1 MSSME
6 LQDAILKAIDT
17 LAQNRIDQIKAD
29 KTIKC
34 TISKC
39 TNALTS
45 EYKATYNGGRIYV
58 YAADGSTY
66 ISGEEVYVLVPEG
79 DFSNKKIIV
88 GYTTSGLNQDEE
100 DNQSE
105 TSAALSD
112 YNLIGSNIIKDKDDI
127 QPVGLH
133 SYVAEQYMLLYQ
145 HITEEEK
152 ESGSRTPLDT
162 TLYVDGEALTNSLL
176 EAEAVMLR
184 ASFQTNLPKAH
195 RLSKTG
201 EYGLTFTLAF
211 ADRDNIDEDGNPAT
225 KYYAYSM
232 NSSNM
237 TGNSFAF
244 SSKSSNYQIFTIDTE
259 NFLYI
264 DSIMFYE
271 KGFESKDSIEDLTW
285 GADIFLSDVQ
295 FYGLRSISATS
306 GEYSLS
312 ISEDEGVTFRSISH
326 DSKLPI
332 RGKVTKSKVD
342 ISDTTTFYWF
352 KADSR
357 VTAQSDDFQKYG
369 GAGYSWLKSKSVD
382 NIIYLYADENKAYK
396 NEYLLVAVYKDSVV
410 LKDKFTIYNE
420 ACKRDLS
427 VESSLGVK
435 FSFDRGTPE
444 LTCLIDG
451 KSEGF
456 DSTHEDEWF
465 SFVWSKVESDG
476 TVTIFNQTKEEAEA
490 AYKAKL
496 KEGASYS
503 EVSVLKSLI
512 TSLEGVSW
520 DRNKFTY
527 PISKID
533 SSAAFKCGVYLKDD
547 GEPDTESYSIGDAS
561 ITLQNESVASPTD
574 YYIEIENGDQV
585 FQYSESGVSPDDER
599 YTDPLEIKPL
609 TCHFYDPAGLEV
621 NDSTYVVKWLVPL
634 TNSMVTAPTEGMV
647 TNPATN
653 KIEWC
658 TTQVFPMGI
667 AGDYN
672 SLALNNQVQA
682 IVTYQ
687 GQTYT
692 QYTSFLFTKVGE
704 NGTNGTD
711 MVAKI
716 SATSM
721 NDGTY
726 LPYILVDSSGAATWA
741 DGLGHSRDMSEQ
753 FLSFKLYQRNSKLAT
768 SDSSVTWK
776 VAGGNGSTRSRYLSV
791 SGGAVTY
798 APWDSKQY
806 PTATRNQI
814 IRGSIN
820 WEDSDYYAFYPIP
833 MIKSSD
839 NSFRIPNATTL
850 KSVMYNADGT
860 NPIYDK
866 NQGVSVEYES
876 LTDPYIVWTA
886 EGGPENITPDFK
898 LIRTKNSSNGYTELK
913 PEEVETEN
921 EDGTTTISYADNSS
935 VYVLPNDQFL
945 GGVLNNVAHAAI
957 YADKDDCDNHA
968 ATVADVYI
976 PIHMYLNTF
985 ELSSLNAWD
994 GNSIEINEDENYIL
1008 APQIGAGTKDSNNR
1022 FTGIVMGRA
1031 EYYDQTNSK
1040 GTSKSSTS
1048 VGLLGYSEG
1057 RQSIF
1062 LNAENGSAIFGLP
1075 ENEYGSSDYTQGR
1088 IQLVPNGTS
1097 SIGSW
1102 KIGSRSLYNVVQ
1114 NYDIHEDAVDLSSPY
1129 SDMNNSVYKTSI
1141 PSDSEGVLFS
1151 SDPAYLSIKG
1161 RLLSNGREFDKTNN
1175 QWTNVDADAD
1185 FTAATT
1191 VVQPEDTLELQ
1202 LDPNDTSIF
1211 TMYRHTVGHDPA
1223 DAEFSVKQDSN
1234 GTYRIYKDGDLNNP
1248 YATAVTNDNGIV
1260 VGWQHPEKM
1269 RYNGKYVIAR
1279 QIYDRD
1285 PADKGDPRF
1294 IDTWYFCLMDKRAEE
1309 ASEDGV
1315 YYLPERF
1322 STENEITK
1330 YNRILFANFH
1340 WRREAKVGI
1349 NSNGRFYTNALK
1361 DSTTS
1366 LTIGEM
1372 GAYGQSA
1379 LMKKYVGAQFE
1390 IGNDS
1395 HSLVKFFTD
1404 YGDGNL
1410 KDKAGTLYVSGA
1422 TDTNNEYQ
1430 RPLVGAFKDISLYA
1444 SDTASG
1450 GSSKT
1455 TQTKMFL
1462 GIKEK
1467 DPKEYSTVVSESAN
1481 TSGSIKPDAYSN
1493 GYFGF
1498 ENSSGKNAYL
1508 NLSGYY
1514 KDVIDEDAGKE
1525 TIHGERSHLY
1535 SDSGLVIETPLRD
1548 IASTYVSTSNLYL
1561 SAGGS
1566 STEGLVKIEADK
1578 AVNIIDESI
1587 QTVVGDNNYSLKMP
1601 NLEFTYNNDTGTNV
1615 AEWRYF
1621 TTATVKTESD
1631 DGVTS
1636 SEEVETTHTSLKLNN
1651 IQGVSLETDGGIK
1664 AKSTGAPVIIESHET
1679 AKGIQLGTYYKVAN
1693 KSGGYDENEQVYLHL
1708 LPQAGG
1714 SAGVFSLGSPLGSVA
1729 SVNDIKV
1736 SGSSKM
1742 EGISITPTLTVPNG
1756 IYLSGNFSCTGLE
1769 DTSLYANQNIRS
1781 ARGSMYANNFKFN
1794 SGPGEWSGYTTND
1807 KLALT
1812 DQLSY
1817 IYSILRKLRDDL
1829 NTEINTRS
1837 SEDGKLSSRV
1847 TTAQNTANSANAN
1860 ANSRVLQ
1867 STFNAHKHWLGTNS
1881 NQKVIAGSFVK
1892 ATVSNKQVITDIPVS
1907 YMSSMKTTTPA

>member
-112 YNLIGSNIIKDKDDI
+112 YNLIGSSIVKDKDNI

-133 SYVAEQYMLLYQ
+133 SYIAEQYMLLYQ
-145 HITEEEK
+145 HITDEEQ

-211 ADRDNIDEDGNPAT
+211 ADRDKVDEDGNPAT

-232 NSSNM
+232 TSSNM
-237 TGNSFAF
+237 TGNSFAY

-285 GADIFLSDVQ
+285 GADIFLSDIQ
-295 FYGLRSISATS
+295 FYGLRSISATN

-312 ISEDEGVTFRSISH
+312 ISEDDGVTFKSVSH
-326 DSKLPI
+326 DDKLSVK
-332 RGKVTKSKVD
+332 GKVTKSKVN
-342 ISDTTTFYWF
+342 ISDGTTFYWF

-357 VTAQSDDFQKYG
+357 VTAQSDDYQMYG
-369 GAGYSWLKSKSVD
+369 GAGYSWLKDKSVD
-382 NIIYLYADENKAYK
+382 STIYLYADENKAYK

-427 VESSLGVK
+427 IESSLGVK

-451 KSEGF
+451 KSESF
-456 DSTHEDEWF
+456 DSTHKDEWF

-476 TVTIFNQTKEEAEA
+476 TTTIFNQTKEEAEV

-503 EVSVLKSLI
+503 EVSALKSLI

-520 DRNKFTY
+520 DRNKFVY

-533 SSAAFKCGVYLKDD
+533 SSATFKCGVYLKDD
-547 GEPDTESYSIGDAS
+547 GEVDTESYSIGDAS
-561 ITLQNESVASPTD
+561 IVLQNESVASPTD

-634 TNSMVTAPTEGMV
+634 TDSMVTVPAEGMV
-647 TNPATN
+647 INPATN

-692 QYTSFLFTKVGE
+692 QYTSFFFTKVGE

-716 SATSM
+716 SAVSM

-726 LPYILVDSSGAATWA
+726 LPYILVDSSGTATWA
-741 DGLGHSRDMSEQ
+741 DGLGHNYDISKQ

-791 SGGAVTY
+791 SGGVVTY
-798 APWDSKQY
+798 SSWDSKQY

-814 IRGSIN
+814 VRGSIN
-820 WEDSDYYAFYPIP
+820 WEDSDYYAFYPVP
-833 MIKSSD
+833 MIESSD
-839 NSFRIPNATTL
+839 NSFRIPNTTTL

-860 NPIYDK
+860 NPVYDK

-898 LIRTKNSSNGYTELK
+898 LIRTKNSSSGYTELK
-913 PEEVETEN
+913 PEKIETEN
-921 EDGTTTISYADNSS
+921 EDGTITVSYADNSS

-957 YADKDDCDNHA
+957 YADKDDYDNHA
-968 ATVADVYI
+968 TTVADVYI

-1022 FTGIVMGRA
+1022 FTGIVMGKA

-1040 GTSKSSTS
+1040 GASESSTS

-1062 LNAENGSAIFGLP
+1062 LNAEDGSATFGLP
-1075 ENEYGSSDYTQGR
+1075 EDEYGSSDYTQGR
-1088 IQLVPNGTS
+1088 IRLVPNGIS

-1102 KIGSRSLYNVVQ
+1102 KIGSRSLYNIVQ
-1114 NYDIHEDAVDLSSPY
+1114 NFDIHDDAVDLSSPY
-1129 SDMNNSVYKTSI
+1129 SDMNSNYKTSI

-1161 RLLSNGREFDKTNN
+1161 RLLNNGREFDEVSN
-1175 QWTNVDADAD
+1175 QWVNVTADAD

-1234 GTYRIYKDGDLNNP
+1234 GTYRIYKGGDLNNP
-1248 YATAVTNDNGIV
+1248 YATAITNGSGIV
-1260 VGWQHPEKM
+1260 IGWQHPEKM
-1269 RYNGKYVIAR
+1269 AYNGKYVIAR
-1279 QIYDRD
+1279 QIYDRK
-1285 PADKGDPRF
+1285 PTEGDPRF
-1294 IDTWYFCLMDKRAEE
+1294 IDSWYFCLMNKRAEE
-1309 ASEDGV
+1309 ASKDGI

-1322 STENEITK
+1322 STKNEIIK
-1330 YNRILFANFH
+1330 YNRILFANFY

-1404 YGDGNL
+1404 YGDGSL
-1410 KDKAGTLYVSGA
+1410 EDKAGTLYVSGA
-1422 TDTNNEYQ
+1422 TDVNDEYQ
-1430 RPLVGAFKDISLYA
+1430 RPLVAAFKDISLYA
-1444 SDTASG
+1444 SDTSSG
-1450 GSSKT
+1450 GTSKT
-1455 TQTKMFL
+1455 MQTKMFL
-1462 GIKEK
+1462 GRK
-1467 DPKEYSTVVSESAN
+1467 DKAVEEYSTVVSENAN
-1481 TSGSIKPDAYSN
+1481 ANGVTRYDTYSN

-1498 ENSSGKNAYL
+1498 ENSSGQSAYL

-1514 KDVIDEDAGKE
+1514 KDVIDDEANKE

-1535 SDSGLVIETPLRD
+1535 SDSGLIIETPLQD
-1548 IASTYVSTSNLYL
+1548 AASTYVTTSNLYL
-1561 SAGGS
+1561 SAGGG
-1566 STEGLVKIEADK
+1566 STEGLIKVDADK
-1578 AVNIIDESI
+1578 VVNIIDESI
-1587 QTVVGDNNYSLKMP
+1587 QTVIDDNDYSLKMP
-1601 NLEFTYNNDTGTNV
+1601 NLEFTYNDDTGTNV

-1621 TTATVKTESD
+1621 TTSTVETEGD
-1631 DGVTS
+1631 DGTVS
-1636 SEEVETTHTSLKLNN
+1636 SEEVETTHTSLKFNN
-1651 IQGVSLETDGGIK
+1651 IQGVSLETDGGIN

-1714 SAGVFSLGSPLGSVA
+1714 SAGMFSLGSPLGSIG
-1729 SVNDIKV
+1729 SVTDIKI

-1742 EGISITPTLTVPNG
+1742 QGVNITPTLTVPHG
-1756 IYLSGNFSCTGLE
+1756 IYLSGNFSGTGL
-1769 DTSLYANQNIRS
+1769 TSISLYANQDIMS
-1781 ARGSMYANNFKFN
+1781 ANGWMYANNFSFN
-1794 SGPGEWSGYTTND
+1794 SGPGNWSSYDTNSRRT
-1807 KLALT
+1807 LSG
-1812 DQLSY
+1812 QLEY
-1817 IYSILRKLRDDL
+1817 IYSLIRQLRNDL
-1829 NTEINTRS
+1829 TSESNARS
-1837 SEDGKLSSRV
+1837 SADSALSSRV
-1847 TTAQNTANSANAN
+1847 TTAQNTANSANSN
-1860 ANSRVLQ
+1860 ANSRVSQSAFNSHQHWLQ
-1867 STFNAHKHWLGTNS
+1867 SNS
-1881 NQKVIAGSFVK
+1881 LMQAVSGSIVT
-1892 ATVSNKQVITDIPVS
+1892 ATVSGHKVVTSIPTS
-1907 YMSSMKTTTPA
+1907 HMSNMKTTTPV